1 MKHTY
6 LIRLL
11 TLAASCLATTLAH
24 AQDTILQKDTARNGA
39 VTFLRLATT
48 GPSQRAAADTGPAL
62 RSLLKLRTQDE
73 LRPQSAQTDELGFT
87 HTRHSQYYK
96 GIPVEY
102 GVYVVHA
109 RNGAIETL
117 NGEVLKIKEL
127 VVAPSISE

>member
-1 MKHTY
+1 MKHAY
-6 LIRLL
+6 FVRLVVVG
-11 TLAASCLATTLAH
+11 ASCLLGQISH
-24 AQDTILQKDTARNGA
+24 AQDSILQKDTARNGA
-39 VTFLRLATT
+39 VTFLRLATA
-48 GPSQRAAADTGPAL
+48 GAARRAASDAGPAL

-87 HTRHSQYYK
+87 HARHSQYYK

-117 NGEVLKIKEL
+117 NGEVLKVEGLAVTPI
-127 VVAPSISE
+127 